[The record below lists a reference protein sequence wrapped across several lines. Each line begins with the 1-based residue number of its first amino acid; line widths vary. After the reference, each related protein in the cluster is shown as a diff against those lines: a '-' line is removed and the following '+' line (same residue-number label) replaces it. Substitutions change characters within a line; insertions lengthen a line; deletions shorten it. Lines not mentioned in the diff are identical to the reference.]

1 MSDHPTS
8 ATASAAPVEG
18 QPLRAR
24 ENPERHHPTTKQYV
38 KIGIILAL
46 LTVVEVAVWYIDSL
60 QSQLVTI
67 LLCLMTVKFLMVVL
81 FFMHVRFDNPGYGRV
96 FITGLALAVT
106 VYGVVLIIFG
116 VF

>member
-1 MSDHPTS
+1 MSDQS
-8 ATASAAPVEG
+8 VSDVGPVEG

-38 KIGIILAL
+38 KIGITLAL
-46 LTVVEVAVWYIDSL
+46 LTVVEVAVWYIDAL
-60 QSQLVTI
+60 HDQLVAI
-67 LLCLMTVKFLMVVL
+67 LLTLMVVKFCMVVL

-96 FITGLALAVT
+96 FITGLALAAT